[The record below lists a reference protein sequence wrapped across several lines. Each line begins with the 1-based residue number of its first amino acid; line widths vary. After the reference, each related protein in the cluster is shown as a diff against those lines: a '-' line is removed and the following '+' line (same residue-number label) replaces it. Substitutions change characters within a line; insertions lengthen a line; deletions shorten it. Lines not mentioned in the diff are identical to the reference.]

1 MYELMVILM
10 YSRISILMVIFYSYV
25 SHIFDILIAF
35 GTLPSKILLTWG
47 VNVSWNCHCLKSTW
61 ISFKGDKIF
70 FLIPY
75 LVLIDYIRTSGDS
88 GAANFADPFWVW
100 VYTAYNWLII
110 SEGLLIEFL
119 FVLADVWFAYIMHYL
134 LVTPAKYIYAA
145 ASSLI
150 WLTEN

>member
-1 MYELMVILM
+1 MELP
-10 YSRISILMVIFYSYV
+10 
-25 SHIFDILIAF
+25 
-35 GTLPSKILLTWG
+35 LPEGNMDLFQGWNTFLLNPLFSAHW
-47 VNVSWNCHCLKSTW
+47 L
-61 ISFKGDKIF
+61 
-70 FLIPY
+70 L
-75 LVLIDYIRTSGDS
+75 TSGDS

-100 VYTAYNWLII
+100 VYSAYNWLII

-119 FVLADVWFAYIMHYL
+119 FVSADVWFAYIMHYL